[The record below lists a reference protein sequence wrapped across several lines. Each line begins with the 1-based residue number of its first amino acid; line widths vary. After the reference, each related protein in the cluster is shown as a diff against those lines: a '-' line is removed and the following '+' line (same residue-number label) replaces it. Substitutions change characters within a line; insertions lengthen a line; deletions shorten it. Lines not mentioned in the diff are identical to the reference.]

1 MAPKRRKKRKV
12 KRRRTAAPRVQV
24 PRVCDAAL
32 SALLAQ
38 GGESRTSLELTLGE
52 AVKRLW
58 AHAKANGLQDGRE
71 IRCDA
76 AMRELFDTRRLGMFE
91 VSGALSAHMRGSSVA
106 ASASSSSSSSSTA
119 VARSAES
126 ARLVTLSPALTSL
139 LCGSD
144 DGRGGGG
151 RQLTLAHGEV
161 VRLLGKYIVRRG
173 LHVPRA
179 VCHPPHV
186 LTAAA
191 CGHPCAAPTSA
202 PRNGWTISRTSA
214 SSAVI
219 SVLR

>member
-1 MAPKRRKKRKV
+1 MSRGELQNSAGVRLPPGLEAWCCGGAPCGSTEFIHTRRTRRNSCSRLSRDDNIMAPKRRKKRKV

-139 LCGSD
+139 VGCC
-144 DGRGGGG
+144 RH
-151 RQLTLAHGEV
+151 R
-161 VRLLGKYIVRRG
+161 
-173 LHVPRA
+173 
-179 VCHPPHV
+179 
-186 LTAAA
+186 
-191 CGHPCAAPTSA
+191 
-202 PRNGWTISRTSA
+202 
-214 SSAVI
+214 
-219 SVLR
+219 